1 MAKIN
6 FLKNTLTLVSV
17 KRVDKNRKFNI
28 PKSNFFQIMIHTY
41 NYGSVSKALQELK
54 ELGFV
59 IDFNINNSEFKSN
72 PHDFEIVHIYRYEG
86 DSNPDDEATV
96 YGIKS
101 KSGKKGVF
109 VSGYAA
115 NSESDSARFLIGL
128 SIKSRKGL

>member
-1 MAKIN
+1 MA
-6 FLKNTLTLVSV
+6 
-17 KRVDKNRKFNI
+17 
-28 PKSNFFQIMIHTY
+28 HTY
-41 NYGSVSKALQELK
+41 NYASVSNALKELK

-59 IDFNINNSEFKSN
+59 LDYNLNNKEFKSN

-101 KSGKKGVF
+101 KSGNKGVF
-109 VSGYAA
+109 VSGFAA

-128 SIKSRKGL
+128 TIKARRGGL